1 MVSANEN
8 PAGTHRARELRIL
21 STHAIQEP
29 LRELIPEFE
38 RAAGL
43 RASIDFDPANALKR
57 KIEGGAAFDV
67 AIVTRPVIDALIG
80 QGLMLGESCVD
91 LARSGLGIA
100 IHSGAPKPNI
110 ATTDAFKNA
119 LLRARSVVRSKEG
132 TSGVYFETLLARL
145 GIADIMR
152 DRIIL
157 GGSGRIA
164 ELVARGEA
172 ELAVQQISE
181 LLPVQGVELV
191 GPLPTELQLY
201 TVFSAGVGS
210 ASANR
215 PGAYHLVAHLARQ
228 AAAPAYETKGLEPI
242 AR

>member
-1 MVSANEN
+1 
-8 PAGTHRARELRIL
+8 
-21 STHAIQEP
+21 
-29 LRELIPEFE
+29 
-38 RAAGL
+38 
-43 RASIDFDPANALKR
+43 
-57 KIEGGAAFDV
+57 
-67 AIVTRPVIDALIG
+67 VIDALVG